1 MRGVTA
7 SGWRCLVTAALI
19 AALWSIQGAAQD
31 EVSEQAA
38 PAEQTAGASAAD
50 QDSAPTRA
58 TPAPLE
64 QAPSLEQA
72 YQREFAFL
80 QGQKADLERRL
91 VELRSRIDA
100 EKRAL
105 QGDIRTL
112 EASVVEK
119 RGQADRLDTLVFE
132 SEREVETARDNTD
145 LLASTFLQA
154 DFTLDDAYSPSHG
167 DEAPGTEDV
176 ASLFEAAAAVL
187 NEAGQVTRG
196 SGEFFLAD
204 GRRVNGEIIKV
215 GRIAAYGISPQ
226 GQGALAPAGD
236 GELKIWPDPAG
247 ADVAQALAAG
257 DRPETLSIFAFESL
271 ANEVESQ
278 DGKTIL
284 EVIESGGLIGWI
296 IVVMGLVGL
305 VLVILRT
312 IFLQRASSSTGTI
325 IDTVGSHVRRGD
337 REAALQI
344 LRRKSSATSRV
355 VSSAIRNLDRDREH
369 LEDIVSESILHESS
383 HLNRFGAVIMVIA
396 AVSPLLGLLGT
407 VTGMISTFDVITEFG
422 TGDPKLLSGGI
433 SIALVTT
440 QLGLIVAIPLLLL
453 GNMLSGWAERIKDDM
468 EKAALRVINQY
479 VEGRSAKEEGQS

>member
-1 MRGVTA
+1 MTAMTLKGLRGLTLAVWI
-7 SGWRCLVTAALI
+7 GGLLVAPAV
-19 AALWSIQGAAQD
+19 AQD
-31 EVSEQAA
+31 ESADPAQDGPQESTTASPDQA
-38 PAEQTAGASAAD
+38 
-50 QDSAPTRA
+50 A
-58 TPAPLE
+58 TPAASSPAPAE

-80 QGQKADLERRL
+80 QGQRADLERRL
-91 VELRSRIDA
+91 AELRSRIDS
-100 EKRAL
+100 EKRTL
-105 QGDIRTL
+105 QSEIRTL
-112 EASVVEK
+112 EADVVDK

-154 DFTLDDAYSPSHG
+154 DFTLDEAYAPSHG
-167 DEAPGTEDV
+167 DQAPAAEDV
-176 ASLFEAAAAVL
+176 AELFQAAAGVL
-187 NEAGQVTRG
+187 DRAGQVTRQD
-196 SGEFFLAD
+196 GEFFLAD
-204 GRRVNGEIIKV
+204 GTRVSGQIINV
-215 GRIAAYGISPQ
+215 GRVAAFGISAQ
-226 GQGALAPAGD
+226 GQGAMAPAGD

-247 ADVAQALAAG
+247 AEIAQALAAG
-257 DRPETLSIFAFESL
+257 NRPETISLFAFESL
-271 ANEVESQ
+271 ANEVETQ
-278 DGKTIL
+278 DEKTAL
-284 EVIESGGLIGWI
+284 EIIESGGLIGWI
-296 IVVMGLVGL
+296 IVVLGLVGL
-305 VLVILRT
+305 LLVILRS
-312 IFLQRASSSTGTI
+312 IFLQRASSSTGKI

-337 REAALQI
+337 REAALQV
-344 LRRKSSATSRV
+344 LRHKSSATSRV

-369 LEDIVSESILHESS
+369 LEDIVSEAILHESS

-479 VEGRSAKEEGQS
+479 VESQSAQADRQG